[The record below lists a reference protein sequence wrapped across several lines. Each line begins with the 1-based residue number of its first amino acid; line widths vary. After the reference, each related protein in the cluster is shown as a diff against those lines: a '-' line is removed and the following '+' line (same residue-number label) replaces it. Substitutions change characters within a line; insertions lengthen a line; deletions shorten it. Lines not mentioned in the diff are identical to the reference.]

1 MATHELLKNTLDTL
15 SSTNVMLSWCIFHEK
30 NGTIT
35 VRIRYNS
42 NKESTNHDNDTY
54 FRRKST
60 RQVTRDRERTRRW
73 REQQQQPRQTHINAT
88 DSYLLDPDNKYQQ
101 DPE

>member
-15 SSTNVMLSWCIFHEK
+15 SSTNVMLSWCIFHGK

-42 NKESTNHDNDTY
+42 NKESTNYDNDTY

-60 RQVTRDRERTRRW
+60 VKSLEIVKGLDAGESNNNSLVKLTQLVWLLQV
-73 REQQQQPRQTHINAT
+73 PVLGHAV
-88 DSYLLDPDNKYQQ
+88 
-101 DPE
+101 